1 MSTVLVFVLVGIANI
16 VIFLVGD
23 SNGYRRGLKFKEG
36 EIKTAVKLGYD
47 RGVKDS
53 EKYVSDSMKKGMDL
67 IEAELNKKGF
77 TLRDDPN
84 KPVTEKD
91 KKIAEAL
98 NQQRKKLE
106 AVQSTPAIHKP
117 KSPLKLVK
125 TPPKLTIIKN
135 EDKQ

>member
-1 MSTVLVFVLVGIANI
+1 MVTFLICIAVGLVILI
-16 VIFLVGD
+16 VFSAGD
-23 SNGYRRGLKFKEG
+23 ANGYSRGIKIKDS
-36 EIKTAVKLGYD
+36 EIKTAVQMGYD

-53 EKYVSDSMKKGMDL
+53 EQYVSDSMKKGMDL

-77 TLRDDPN
+77 TLRDN
-84 KPVTEKD
+84 SKPETEKD

-98 NQQRKKLE
+98 TQQRKKLE
-106 AVQSTPAIHKP
+106 VVQSTPNIHKP

-125 TPPKLTIIKN
+125 DPPKLTIIKN